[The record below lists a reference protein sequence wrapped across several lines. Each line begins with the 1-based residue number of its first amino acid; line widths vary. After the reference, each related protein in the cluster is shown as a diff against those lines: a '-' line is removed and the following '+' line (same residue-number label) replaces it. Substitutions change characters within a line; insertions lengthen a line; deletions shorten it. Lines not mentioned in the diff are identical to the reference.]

1 METIYRFNNKRNILD
16 IIKDKKDSPNLIY
29 INYTSEN
36 SDNSNIEMNKN
47 FRRKLDDYILNNT
60 PFKKQENLL
69 PWIDNLKKTQEYKFV
84 LESFG
89 RCLDGYRVWEAL
101 LVGTIPIVF
110 DSSIREIYD
119 DLPILVIDGFDKLN
133 EEYLNAKYE
142 EIISRT
148 DYKFEK
154 LYMDYWSDIILK
166 K

>member
-1 METIYRFNNKRNILD
+1 MVD
-16 IIKDKKDSPNLIY
+16 
-29 INYTSEN
+29 
-36 SDNSNIEMNKN
+36 
-47 FRRKLDDYILNNT
+47 
-60 PFKKQENLL
+60 
-69 PWIDNLKKTQEYKFV
+69 V
-84 LESFG
+84 
-89 RCLDGYRVWEAL
+89 YRVWEAL

-119 DLPILVIDGFDKLN
+119 DLPILVIDSFDKLN